1 MSGAI
6 TDLSALAR
14 GPKAVAKV
22 MRPKSVA
29 IIGMSA
35 RPGSAGQNILNGLKA
50 NNFQGEIYL
59 VGRNPEPIDGRKLLA
74 SPLDLPEGVDL
85 AVFTLPAAG
94 VKDAV
99 SECVQ
104 RKVGAALVFAAGFAE
119 TGQHDVQA
127 EVTKTAREGGL
138 AIVGPNCLGYSNNVD
153 GFALHMLFANAAKK
167 WQPGAKPG
175 VAFVGQSGGMIG
187 HMQRA
192 AEARRMAIS
201 YVMTTGNEAG
211 LDLADF
217 TEYLVEDP
225 HTGVLVLYSEDIR
238 RPKEFMAACEL
249 ARAAKKPVV
258 LLHPGRSA
266 KARAATASHTG
277 SLVGDH
283 GAMLA
288 NVANAGVL
296 VVDTLD
302 ELVDV
307 AELLTR
313 YPEPPVKGPAVLT
326 ASGAFVAL
334 INDFTENSTLE
345 FPALTPETMEKLRAA
360 LPAFG
365 TPNNPLDTTA
375 GSAPGSNIPMTKA
388 LLADPNIGSLFISY
402 PIAGPKGVTTIG
414 EFTKGMEGNTK
425 PVVVVALG
433 DNSPLAPELQAAA
446 DAGPF
451 VFHRSSDRCLRSLE
465 HFHRYGRLLARPRGN
480 SNPAPFSGLPAMGK
494 GPQPEWLGKKVF
506 AAAGIRV
513 PEGGLAKSVDEAVA
527 TAKRIGYPVVMKGI
541 ADHLPHK
548 SDLGLV
554 RLGLADAAAVTA
566 AFAALDAILKANA
579 RGGSP
584 GEIVVEK
591 TATEGIEL
599 IVGIRNQKG
608 FGSFVV
614 VGPGGVLVEVTGKAA
629 VRMGPVD
636 EETALAMLDET
647 VAGKL
652 LRGVRGKGPWDIG
665 AAAKAIAA
673 FSRFGAAH
681 IDSLAELEINPLIVG
696 AKGRGAVGVD
706 VLLEP
711 YKEQEKEQT

>member
-249 ARAAKKPVV
+249 ARAAKKPVI

-365 TPNNPLDTTA
+365 APNNPLDTTA

-527 TAKRIGYPVVMKGI
+527 TAKRIGYPVVVKAQAADLLHKTEAGGVILNVKDEATLRDAWNTLQQNI
-541 ADHLPHK
+541 ARAQP
-548 SDLGLV
+548 GLK
-554 RLGLADAAAVTA
+554 
-566 AFAALDAILKANA
+566 LD
-579 RGGSP
+579 
-584 GEIVVEK
+584 
-591 TATEGIEL
+591 
-599 IVGIRNQKG
+599 
-608 FGSFVV
+608 
-614 VGPGGVLVEVTGKAA
+614 GVLVETMAS
-629 VRMGPVD
+629 
-636 EETALAMLDET
+636 
-647 VAGKL
+647 
-652 LRGVRGKGPWDIG
+652 KG
-665 AAAKAIAA
+665 
-673 FSRFGAAH
+673 
-681 IDSLAELEINPLIVG
+681 LELMVG
-696 AKGRGAVGVD
+696 AKRDPSWGPVLLLGLGGIWVEALGDVRLVPANVTEETVIEELQRLRTAKLLNGFRGSPAVDLEAVARTVTTIGRLMLTVPSIVEVD
-706 VLLEP
+706 VNPLVAFPKGQGVLALDALIVN
-711 YKEQEKEQT
+711 Q

>member
-1 MSGAI
+1 
-6 TDLSALAR
+6 
-14 GPKAVAKV
+14 
-22 MRPKSVA
+22 
-29 IIGMSA
+29 
-35 RPGSAGQNILNGLKA
+35 
-50 NNFQGEIYL
+50 
-59 VGRNPEPIDGRKLLA
+59 
-74 SPLDLPEGVDL
+74 
-85 AVFTLPAAG
+85 
-94 VKDAV
+94 
-99 SECVQ
+99 
-104 RKVGAALVFAAGFAE
+104 
-119 TGQHDVQA
+119 
-127 EVTKTAREGGL
+127 
-138 AIVGPNCLGYSNNVD
+138 
-153 GFALHMLFANAAKK
+153 
-167 WQPGAKPG
+167 
-175 VAFVGQSGGMIG
+175 
-187 HMQRA
+187 
-192 AEARRMAIS
+192 
-201 YVMTTGNEAG
+201 MTTGNEAG

-365 TPNNPLDTTA
+365 APNNPLDTTA

-527 TAKRIGYPVVMKGI
+527 TAKRIGYPVVVKAQAADLLHKTEAGGVILNVKDEATLRDAWNTLQQNI
-541 ADHLPHK
+541 ARAQP
-548 SDLGLV
+548 GLK
-554 RLGLADAAAVTA
+554 
-566 AFAALDAILKANA
+566 LD
-579 RGGSP
+579 
-584 GEIVVEK
+584 
-591 TATEGIEL
+591 
-599 IVGIRNQKG
+599 
-608 FGSFVV
+608 
-614 VGPGGVLVEVTGKAA
+614 GVLVETMAS
-629 VRMGPVD
+629 
-636 EETALAMLDET
+636 
-647 VAGKL
+647 
-652 LRGVRGKGPWDIG
+652 KG
-665 AAAKAIAA
+665 
-673 FSRFGAAH
+673 
-681 IDSLAELEINPLIVG
+681 LELMVG
-696 AKGRGAVGVD
+696 AKRDPSWGPVLLLGLGGIWVEALGDVRLVPANVTEETVIEELQRLRTAKLLNGFRGSPAVDLEAVARTVTTIGRLMLTVPSIVEVD
-706 VLLEP
+706 VNPLVAFPKGQGVLALDALIVN
-711 YKEQEKEQT
+711 Q

>member
-365 TPNNPLDTTA
+365 APNNPLDTTA

-527 TAKRIGYPVVMKGI
+527 TAKRIGYPVVVKAQAADLLHKTEAGGVILNVKDEATLRDAWNTLQQNI
-541 ADHLPHK
+541 ARAQP
-548 SDLGLV
+548 GLK
-554 RLGLADAAAVTA
+554 
-566 AFAALDAILKANA
+566 LD
-579 RGGSP
+579 
-584 GEIVVEK
+584 
-591 TATEGIEL
+591 
-599 IVGIRNQKG
+599 
-608 FGSFVV
+608 
-614 VGPGGVLVEVTGKAA
+614 GVLVETMAS
-629 VRMGPVD
+629 
-636 EETALAMLDET
+636 
-647 VAGKL
+647 
-652 LRGVRGKGPWDIG
+652 KG
-665 AAAKAIAA
+665 
-673 FSRFGAAH
+673 
-681 IDSLAELEINPLIVG
+681 LELMVG
-696 AKGRGAVGVD
+696 AKRDPSWGPVLLLGLGGIWVEALGDVRLVPANVTEETVIEELQRLRTAKLLNGFRGSPAVDLEAVARTVTTIGRLMLTVPSIVEVD
-706 VLLEP
+706 VNPLVAFPKGQGVLALDALIVN
-711 YKEQEKEQT
+711 Q

>member
-1 MSGAI
+1 MSAAI
-6 TDLSALAR
+6 TGLSALAR

-99 SECVQ
+99 AECVQ

-127 EVTKTAREGGL
+127 QVTETAREGGL
-138 AIVGPNCLGYSNNVD
+138 AIVGPNCLGYTNNVD
-153 GFALHMLFANAAKK
+153 GFALHMLFASAAKK
-167 WQPGAKPG
+167 WQPGTKPG

-192 AEARRMAIS
+192 AEARRMTIS
-201 YVMTTGNEAG
+201 HVVTTGNEAG

-238 RPKEFMAACEL
+238 RPKEFMAACER

-334 INDFTENSTLE
+334 INDFTENSSLE

-360 LPAFG
+360 LPSFG

-402 PIAGPKGVTTIG
+402 PIAGPKGVTVIG

-433 DNSPLAPELQAAA
+433 DNSPLTPELQAAA
-446 DAGPF
+446 NAGPF

-480 SNPAPFSGLPAMGK
+480 SNPAPFAGLPAMGK

-527 TAKRIGYPVVMKGI
+527 TAKRIGYPVVIKAQAADLLHKTEAGGVILNVKDETALREAWDTLQKNIARAQPGLKLDGALVETMASKGLELMVG
-541 ADHLPHK
+541 AKRDPSWGPVLL
-548 SDLGLV
+548 LGLGGIWVEALGDV
-554 RLGLADAAAVTA
+554 RLVPANVTEATVIEELQKLRTAKLLNGFRGAPAVDLEAVARTVTTIGRLMLTVPTIVEIDVNPLV
-566 AFAALDAILKANA
+566 AFPKGQGVLALDA
-579 RGGSP
+579 
-584 GEIVVEK
+584 
-591 TATEGIEL
+591 L
-599 IVGIRNQKG
+599 IVNQ
-608 FGSFVV
+608 
-614 VGPGGVLVEVTGKAA
+614 
-629 VRMGPVD
+629 
-636 EETALAMLDET
+636 
-647 VAGKL
+647 
-652 LRGVRGKGPWDIG
+652 
-665 AAAKAIAA
+665 
-673 FSRFGAAH
+673 
-681 IDSLAELEINPLIVG
+681 
-696 AKGRGAVGVD
+696 
-706 VLLEP
+706 
-711 YKEQEKEQT
+711 

>member
-192 AEARRMAIS
+192 AEARLMAIS

-249 ARAAKKPVV
+249 ARAAKKPVI

-527 TAKRIGYPVVMKGI
+527 TAKRIGYPVVVKAQAADLLHKTEAGGVILNVKDEATLRDAWNTLQQNI
-541 ADHLPHK
+541 ARAQP
-548 SDLGLV
+548 GLK
-554 RLGLADAAAVTA
+554 
-566 AFAALDAILKANA
+566 LD
-579 RGGSP
+579 
-584 GEIVVEK
+584 
-591 TATEGIEL
+591 
-599 IVGIRNQKG
+599 
-608 FGSFVV
+608 
-614 VGPGGVLVEVTGKAA
+614 GVLVETMAS
-629 VRMGPVD
+629 
-636 EETALAMLDET
+636 
-647 VAGKL
+647 
-652 LRGVRGKGPWDIG
+652 KG
-665 AAAKAIAA
+665 
-673 FSRFGAAH
+673 
-681 IDSLAELEINPLIVG
+681 LELMVG
-696 AKGRGAVGVD
+696 AKRDPSWGPVLLLGLGGIWVEALGDVRLVPANVTEETVIEELQRLRTAKLLNGFRGSPAVDLEAVARTVTTIGRLMLTVPSIVEVD
-706 VLLEP
+706 VNPLVAFPKGQGVLALDALIVN
-711 YKEQEKEQT
+711 Q

>member
-1 MSGAI
+1 MSAAI
-6 TDLSALAR
+6 TGLSALAR

-22 MRPKSVA
+22 LRPKSVA

-50 NNFQGEIYL
+50 NNFQGEIHL

-94 VKDAV
+94 VKEAV
-99 SECVQ
+99 SQCVQ

-138 AIVGPNCLGYSNNVD
+138 AIVGPNCLGYTNNVD
-153 GFALHMLFANAAKK
+153 GFALHMLFANTAKK

-201 YVMTTGNEAG
+201 HVVTTGNEAG

-225 HTGVLVLYSEDIR
+225 YTAVLVLYSEDIR
-238 RPKEFMAACEL
+238 RPKEFLAACER
-249 ARAAKKPVV
+249 ARAAKKPVL

-334 INDFTENSTLE
+334 INDFTENSGLE
-345 FPALTPETMEKLRAA
+345 FPELAPATMEKLRAA

-388 LLADPNIGSLFISY
+388 LLEDPNIGSLFISY

-414 EFTKGMEGNTK
+414 EFVKGMEGNTK

-433 DNSPLAPELQAAA
+433 DNSPLTPELQAAA

-451 VFHRSSDRCLRSLE
+451 VFHRSSDRCLRSLT
-465 HFHRYGRLLARPRGN
+465 HFHRYGKLLARPRGN
-480 SNPAPFSGLPAMGK
+480 ASPAPFSGLPAMGS

-527 TAKRIGYPVVMKGI
+527 TAKRIGYPVVIKAQAADLLHKTEAGGVILNVKDEAALREAWDTLQKNIARAQPGLKLDGALVETMAQKGLELMVG
-541 ADHLPHK
+541 AKRDPSWGPVLL
-548 SDLGLV
+548 LGLGGIWVEALGDV
-554 RLGLADAAAVTA
+554 RLVPANVTEATVIEELQKLRTAKLLNGFRGAPAVDLEAVARTVTTVGRLMLTVPSIVEVDVNPLVA
-566 AFAALDAILKANA
+566 MPRGQGVLALDA
-579 RGGSP
+579 
-584 GEIVVEK
+584 
-591 TATEGIEL
+591 L
-599 IVGIRNQKG
+599 IVNQ
-608 FGSFVV
+608 
-614 VGPGGVLVEVTGKAA
+614 
-629 VRMGPVD
+629 
-636 EETALAMLDET
+636 
-647 VAGKL
+647 
-652 LRGVRGKGPWDIG
+652 
-665 AAAKAIAA
+665 
-673 FSRFGAAH
+673 
-681 IDSLAELEINPLIVG
+681 
-696 AKGRGAVGVD
+696 
-706 VLLEP
+706 
-711 YKEQEKEQT
+711 

>member
-35 RPGSAGQNILNGLKA
+35 RPGSAGQNIINGLKA

-59 VGRNPEPIDGRKLLA
+59 VGRNPEPIHGRKLLA

-365 TPNNPLDTTA
+365 APNNPLDTTA

-527 TAKRIGYPVVMKGI
+527 TAKRIGYPVVVKAQAADLLHKTEAGGVILNVKDEATLRDAWNTLQQNI
-541 ADHLPHK
+541 ARAQP
-548 SDLGLV
+548 GLK
-554 RLGLADAAAVTA
+554 
-566 AFAALDAILKANA
+566 LD
-579 RGGSP
+579 
-584 GEIVVEK
+584 
-591 TATEGIEL
+591 
-599 IVGIRNQKG
+599 
-608 FGSFVV
+608 
-614 VGPGGVLVEVTGKAA
+614 GVLVETMAS
-629 VRMGPVD
+629 
-636 EETALAMLDET
+636 
-647 VAGKL
+647 
-652 LRGVRGKGPWDIG
+652 KG
-665 AAAKAIAA
+665 
-673 FSRFGAAH
+673 
-681 IDSLAELEINPLIVG
+681 LELMVG
-696 AKGRGAVGVD
+696 AKRDPSWGPVLLLGLGGIWVEALGDVRLVPANVTEETVIEELQRLRTAKLLNGFRGSPAVDLEAVARTVTTIGRLMLTVPSIVEVD
-706 VLLEP
+706 VNPLVAFPKGQGVLALDALIVN
-711 YKEQEKEQT
+711 Q

>member
-59 VGRNPEPIDGRKLLA
+59 VGRNPEPIHGRKLLA

-365 TPNNPLDTTA
+365 APNNPLDTTA

-527 TAKRIGYPVVMKGI
+527 TAKRIGYPVVVKAQAADLLHKTEAGGVILNVKDEATLRDAWNTLQQNI
-541 ADHLPHK
+541 ARAQP
-548 SDLGLV
+548 GLK
-554 RLGLADAAAVTA
+554 
-566 AFAALDAILKANA
+566 LD
-579 RGGSP
+579 
-584 GEIVVEK
+584 
-591 TATEGIEL
+591 
-599 IVGIRNQKG
+599 
-608 FGSFVV
+608 
-614 VGPGGVLVEVTGKAA
+614 GVLVETMAS
-629 VRMGPVD
+629 
-636 EETALAMLDET
+636 
-647 VAGKL
+647 
-652 LRGVRGKGPWDIG
+652 KG
-665 AAAKAIAA
+665 
-673 FSRFGAAH
+673 
-681 IDSLAELEINPLIVG
+681 LELMVG
-696 AKGRGAVGVD
+696 AKRDPSWGPVLLLGLGGIWVEALGDVRLVPANVTEETVIEELQRLRTAKLLNGFRGSPAVDLEAVARTVTTIGRLMLTVPSIVEVD
-706 VLLEP
+706 VNPLVAFPKGQGVLALDALIVN
-711 YKEQEKEQT
+711 Q

>member
-365 TPNNPLDTTA
+365 APNNPLDTTA

-527 TAKRIGYPVVMKGI
+527 TAKRIGYPVVVKAQAADLLHKTEAGGVILNVKDEVTLRDAWNTLQQNI
-541 ADHLPHK
+541 ARAQP
-548 SDLGLV
+548 GLK
-554 RLGLADAAAVTA
+554 
-566 AFAALDAILKANA
+566 LD
-579 RGGSP
+579 
-584 GEIVVEK
+584 
-591 TATEGIEL
+591 
-599 IVGIRNQKG
+599 
-608 FGSFVV
+608 
-614 VGPGGVLVEVTGKAA
+614 GVLVETMAS
-629 VRMGPVD
+629 
-636 EETALAMLDET
+636 
-647 VAGKL
+647 
-652 LRGVRGKGPWDIG
+652 KG
-665 AAAKAIAA
+665 
-673 FSRFGAAH
+673 
-681 IDSLAELEINPLIVG
+681 LELMVG
-696 AKGRGAVGVD
+696 AKRDPSWGPVLLLGLGGIWVEALGDVRLVPANVTEETVIEELQRLRTAKLLNGFRGSPAVDLEAVARTVTTIGRLMLTVPSIVEVD
-706 VLLEP
+706 VNPLVAFPKGQGVLALDALIVN
-711 YKEQEKEQT
+711 Q

>member
-249 ARAAKKPVV
+249 ARAAKKPVI

-433 DNSPLAPELQAAA
+433 DNSPLTPELQAAA

-527 TAKRIGYPVVMKGI
+527 TAKRIGYPVVVKAQAADLLHKTEAGGVILNVKDEATLRDAWNTLQQNI
-541 ADHLPHK
+541 ARAQP
-548 SDLGLV
+548 GLK
-554 RLGLADAAAVTA
+554 
-566 AFAALDAILKANA
+566 LD
-579 RGGSP
+579 
-584 GEIVVEK
+584 
-591 TATEGIEL
+591 
-599 IVGIRNQKG
+599 
-608 FGSFVV
+608 
-614 VGPGGVLVEVTGKAA
+614 GVLVETMAS
-629 VRMGPVD
+629 
-636 EETALAMLDET
+636 
-647 VAGKL
+647 
-652 LRGVRGKGPWDIG
+652 KG
-665 AAAKAIAA
+665 
-673 FSRFGAAH
+673 
-681 IDSLAELEINPLIVG
+681 LELMVG
-696 AKGRGAVGVD
+696 AKRDPSWGPVLLLGLGGIWVEALGDVRLVPANVTEETVIEELQRLRTAKLLNGFRGSPAVDLEAVARTVTTIGRLMLTVPSIVEVD
-706 VLLEP
+706 VNPLVAFPKGQGVLALDALIVN
-711 YKEQEKEQT
+711 Q

>member
-365 TPNNPLDTTA
+365 APNNPLDTTA

-433 DNSPLAPELQAAA
+433 DNSPLTPELQAAA

-527 TAKRIGYPVVMKGI
+527 TAKRIGYPVVVKAQAADLLHKTEAGGVILNVKDEATLRDAWNTLQQNI
-541 ADHLPHK
+541 ARAQP
-548 SDLGLV
+548 GLK
-554 RLGLADAAAVTA
+554 
-566 AFAALDAILKANA
+566 LD
-579 RGGSP
+579 
-584 GEIVVEK
+584 
-591 TATEGIEL
+591 
-599 IVGIRNQKG
+599 
-608 FGSFVV
+608 
-614 VGPGGVLVEVTGKAA
+614 GVLVETMAS
-629 VRMGPVD
+629 
-636 EETALAMLDET
+636 
-647 VAGKL
+647 
-652 LRGVRGKGPWDIG
+652 KG
-665 AAAKAIAA
+665 
-673 FSRFGAAH
+673 
-681 IDSLAELEINPLIVG
+681 LELMVG
-696 AKGRGAVGVD
+696 AKRDPSWGPVLLLGLGGIWVEALGDVRLVPANVTEETVIEELQRLRTAKLLNGFRGSPAVDLEAVARTVTTIGRLMLTVPSIVEVD
-706 VLLEP
+706 VNPLVAFPKGQGVLALDALIVN
-711 YKEQEKEQT
+711 Q

>member
-238 RPKEFMAACEL
+238 RPREFMAACEL
-249 ARAAKKPVV
+249 ARAAKKPVI

-365 TPNNPLDTTA
+365 APNNPLDTTA

-527 TAKRIGYPVVMKGI
+527 TAKRIGYPVVVKAQAADLLHKTEAGGVILNVKDEATLRDAWNTLQQNI
-541 ADHLPHK
+541 ARAQP
-548 SDLGLV
+548 GLK
-554 RLGLADAAAVTA
+554 
-566 AFAALDAILKANA
+566 LD
-579 RGGSP
+579 
-584 GEIVVEK
+584 
-591 TATEGIEL
+591 
-599 IVGIRNQKG
+599 
-608 FGSFVV
+608 
-614 VGPGGVLVEVTGKAA
+614 GVLVETMAS
-629 VRMGPVD
+629 
-636 EETALAMLDET
+636 
-647 VAGKL
+647 
-652 LRGVRGKGPWDIG
+652 KG
-665 AAAKAIAA
+665 
-673 FSRFGAAH
+673 
-681 IDSLAELEINPLIVG
+681 LELMVG
-696 AKGRGAVGVD
+696 AKRDPSWGPVLLLGLGGIWVEALGDVRLVPANVTEETVIEELQRLRTAKLLNGFRGSPAVDLEAVARTVTTIGRLMLTVPSIVEVD
-706 VLLEP
+706 VNPLVAFAKGQGVLALDALIVN
-711 YKEQEKEQT
+711 Q